1 MENLIEKKGIVYL
14 LRQSNFSRLLVG
26 IAFFLSIVGTIASLM
41 LPLIIRNVID
51 SFSYENIGMKDF
63 FILGMILIVQLVF
76 SYISSII
83 LAFQGE
89 KIVSDTRITIWH
101 KLLRLKVN
109 YFNSLSSGELTSYL
123 INDSVS
129 IKNMITVQI
138 PLFLNSCITLIGS
151 VIILIAMDVQMT
163 VLILLVV
170 PTIALVTI
178 PIGKRMSKLS
188 RKNQDQLAN
197 LTGFSNQI
205 LGEIKLVKSANAEKF
220 EEDRGD
226 EKIKSLFK
234 TGFAVSK
241 LQALIT
247 PVILLLLMVS
257 FTGVLA
263 FGQYRVVHET
273 LTSGTLMAFLLY
285 MFQLINPLSNI
296 SSFFNA
302 MQSTRG
308 AVQRVLEIL
317 RCEIEPYETSEI

>member
-226 EKIKSLFK
+226 EKTWLGYQAQPCQDRMKPAFRTFLSKSGFLHVLKALRDRGFFFLPRSFICSK
-234 TGFAVSK
+234 TLK
-241 LQALIT
+241 I
-247 PVILLLLMVS
+247 
-257 FTGVLA
+257 
-263 FGQYRVVHET
+263 R
-273 LTSGTLMAFLLY
+273 
-285 MFQLINPLSNI
+285 N
-296 SSFFNA
+296 
-302 MQSTRG
+302 
-308 AVQRVLEIL
+308 
-317 RCEIEPYETSEI
+317 

>member
-123 INDSVS
+123 IDDSVS

-247 PVILLLLMVS
+247 PVILLL
-257 FTGVLA
+257 
-263 FGQYRVVHET
+263 
-273 LTSGTLMAFLLY
+273 
-285 MFQLINPLSNI
+285 
-296 SSFFNA
+296 
-302 MQSTRG
+302 
-308 AVQRVLEIL
+308 
-317 RCEIEPYETSEI
+317 